1 MHKYIERSTHLL
13 YPGKHIT
20 FSDFSLKLFND
31 IIGQTAFGVDFGL
44 TKDDH
49 QEAGDFIKKHLY
61 AVASLKMD
69 LSGSLSMILGTVMPM
84 LQEPLRELLL
94 RVPGSVDR
102 RMDETNA
109 ALSSKLDGIIA
120 ERAARED
127 RGHKDFLSVL
137 LNAIDGTG
145 VLGKDLKLFPE
156 PNMFRPERFDP
167 ESEECKRRHPYAYS
181 PFGIGPRAC
190 PGAKFAMQN
199 LKLAVIHLYHRYI
212 FRHSL
217 SMESPLQFQFA
228 IWNNFK
234 NGVKVQVIER
244 KNRNVCCAT

>member
-1 MHKYIERSTHLL
+1 MRNVIISIYQPSHLASLIPAMHKYIERSTHLL

-137 LNAIDGTG
+137 LNAIDGS
-145 VLGKDLKLFPE
+145 DAMRKLFTP
-156 PNMFRPERFDP
+156 
-167 ESEECKRRHPYAYS
+167 S
-181 PFGIGPRAC
+181 PMSSCSLVPGPR
-190 PGAKFAMQN
+190 
-199 LKLAVIHLYHRYI
+199 
-212 FRHSL
+212 HSRCRAWCTSCRCTRMWRTSCSRRL
-217 SMESPLQFQFA
+217 TRLGP
-228 IWNNFK
+228 
-234 NGVKVQVIER
+234 R
-244 KNRNVCCAT
+244 T